1 MELQQQAKNL
11 GQLFL
16 LKNRV
21 TLPCLDYMVNQR
33 AGETVSQS
41 DGWLGIYFI
50 FFCSPSRIGG
60 KQDLLGVAPPYPWF
74 LFSISSTK
82 NFSDNSQKS
91 NRNGKTL
98 ALWSTQYRSS
108 ASILDARQSEHLSRL
123 RKVYLASRLFGC
135 QEKTPL
141 TSFFFLIEFSSA
153 QVTQPPIFMITSMSW
168 RKRTWQTSVFYMF
181 NIQFRRCIISLDFY
195 FMLISSRF
203 SSYTW
208 CKVN

>member
-1 MELQQQAKNL
+1 MFRLHGQSESWRNCLAKWWLTWNL
-11 GQLFL
+11 FH
-16 LKNRV
+16 
-21 TLPCLDYMVNQR
+21 
-33 AGETVSQS
+33 
-41 DGWLGIYFI
+41 
-50 FFCSPSRIGG
+50 FFCSQSRIGG

-108 ASILDARQSEHLSRL
+108 ASIFDARQSEHLSRL

-141 TSFFFLIEFSSA
+141 TSFFFFNWIFLCTSYSA
-153 QVTQPPIFMITSMSW
+153 AHFYDYINVLTKKNLTDKCFLYVQYSIPEMHNFAWLLFYAYKLTFFILYLMQGELRIQRLEQP
-168 RKRTWQTSVFYMF
+168 
-181 NIQFRRCIISLDFY
+181 D
-195 FMLISSRF
+195 
-203 SSYTW
+203 
-208 CKVN
+208 